1 MKTASEMLEI
11 LKKYKS
17 ELLEKF
23 GVRKMYIFGSYA
35 RGEQTPESD
44 LDILVE
50 FEKPIGWEI
59 ADLKEYLEK
68 ILGVEV
74 DLVSKK
80 AVVNKPLLWKY
91 IEEDLISV

>member
-11 LKKYKS
+11 LKKYKL

-23 GVRKMYIFGSYA
+23 GIRKMYIFGSYA

-44 LDILVE
+44 LDILIE

-59 ADLKEYLEK
+59 ADLKEYL
-68 ILGVEV
+68 
-74 DLVSKK
+74 
-80 AVVNKPLLWKY
+80 LWKY
-91 IEEDLISV
+91 IEENLISV